1 MHRDRP
7 LNKISRSPSLSRYR
21 WTHTRTVLSL
31 VAPGVFST
39 SAAPSSAAAACL
51 RRKTTSVIST
61 WGPRFGCLPLIKQV
75 EFCSQTQSTRDL
87 RFLKSM
93 ATNTTY
99 HNYSEE
105 GDSRIL
111 RNVETRLPDYKGCHI
126 PRGSNLHAQPTL
138 LPTIPI
144 PCSSQRV
151 QPGNESH
158 ATCRAALQ
166 SGQPLNLCVPEA
178 FVPGVETAELTTHLH
193 PVPKLRTSGTV
204 LRHRH
209 TPP

>member
-1 MHRDRP
+1 MIPSTSRQTHRDRP
-7 LNKISRSPSLSRYR
+7 LNKISRSPSPSRYR

-93 ATNTTY
+93 AGNTTY
-99 HNYSEE
+99 HSYSE
-105 GDSRIL
+105 GDGRIL
-111 RNVETRLPDYKGCHI
+111 RNVDTLLPDYKGCHT
-126 PRGSNLHAQPTL
+126 PWGGNLHAQPTL

-144 PCSSQRV
+144 PCSSQCV
-151 QPGNESH
+151 QPVNERH
-158 ATCRAALQ
+158 AACSPA
-166 SGQPLNLCVPEA
+166 S
-178 FVPGVETAELTTHLH
+178 FLTL
-193 PVPKLRTSGTV
+193 
-204 LRHRH
+204 
-209 TPP
+209 

>member
-21 WTHTRTVLSL
+21 WTHTRTVLSE

-61 WGPRFGCLPLIKQV
+61 WGPRFGCLHLMKQV
-75 EFCSQTQSTRDL
+75 EPCSQTQSTRDL
-87 RFLKSM
+87 RFLQSM
-93 ATNTTY
+93 TTNTTY

-105 GDSRIL
+105 GDSL
-111 RNVETRLPDYKGCHI
+111 RNVDTLLPDYKGCHT
-126 PRGSNLHAQPTL
+126 PRGGNLHAQPTL

-144 PCSSQRV
+144 PCSSQCV
-151 QPGNESH
+151 QPVNERH
-158 ATCRAALQ
+158 VTCRAALQ
-166 SGQPLNLCVPEA
+166 PGQPLNLRVPEA
-178 FVPGVETAELTTHLH
+178 LAPGVER
-193 PVPKLRTSGTV
+193 PQS
-204 LRHRH
+204 
-209 TPP
+209 

>member
-1 MHRDRP
+1 MQRDRP

-61 WGPRFGCLPLIKQV
+61 WGSRFGCLALITQV
-75 EFCSQTQSTRDL
+75 ESSSQTQSTRDL

-105 GDSRIL
+105 GESRIL
-111 RNVETRLPDYKGCHI
+111 RNAD
-126 PRGSNLHAQPTL
+126 TL
-138 LPTIPI
+138 LPAFLAAASVYNRWTNAKQHAGQL
-144 PCSSQRV
+144 CSPACLLAYAYRRLLPRS
-151 QPGNESH
+151 
-158 ATCRAALQ
+158 
-166 SGQPLNLCVPEA
+166 
-178 FVPGVETAELTTHLH
+178 
-193 PVPKLRTSGTV
+193 
-204 LRHRH
+204 
-209 TPP
+209 